1 VRLYEMRPAPA
12 PVASRPSAD
21 IPAPV
26 VADLGIMN
34 AVMDPNGG
42 SSATVWRVRTERGL
56 RLVVKALTE
65 RDDLVDGH
73 DLGTF
78 MRKPRQI
85 AAVHRELP
93 GLSPYYTSVI
103 GRWRGPGWAAYA
115 MPHHDGRP
123 VTRPLD
129 GPRPDV
135 DGFIRDVS
143 AVVRVLT
150 EGGYARR
157 SWPAP
162 PDHFVTTHLARVRRR
177 LPMLHRHLP
186 AELLADHP
194 IVVNGRRCRPLPR
207 LLADLGTDDALLATL
222 RPGRL
227 AFPVH
232 GDLHLGNLL
241 LRRGGPDPEFTV
253 LDPRGVLTPWDP
265 VYDFAKSLFSLT
277 IFERAITGGLRVGRL
292 IQSGRRSDGYTVSFI
307 DNRDSYRTAAG
318 RFVPALA
325 ELPYFRHLD
334 RVDPNW
340 RTRLRFAHACHCL
353 AESACRLSD
362 RKHRAFGEVR
372 GWDACVLLSTG
383 LLLYGIRQLDEL
395 LDELRPSPGL
405 KSPV

>member
-1 VRLYEMRPAPA
+1 VQLDEMRSAPA
-12 PVASRPSAD
+12 PIASLPITD
-21 IPAPV
+21 LPAPV
-26 VADLGIMN
+26 VADLGIVG

-65 RDDLVDGH
+65 RDGLVDGH
-73 DLGTF
+73 DLATF
-78 MRKPRQI
+78 MCKPRQT

-93 GLSPYYTSVI
+93 RLSPYYTSVI
-103 GRWRGPGWAAYA
+103 ARWRGPGWAAYA
-115 MPHHDGRP
+115 MPHYGGRP

-129 GPRPDV
+129 GPQPDV
-135 DGFIRDVS
+135 DGFLRDVS
-143 AVVRVLT
+143 AVLRVLT
-150 EGGYARR
+150 ESGYAQR
-157 SWPAP
+157 SWPSA

-177 LPMLHRHLP
+177 LPLLHRHLP
-186 AELLADHP
+186 AGLLADQP
-194 IVVNGRRCRPLPR
+194 IVVNGRRCRSLPR
-207 LLADLGTDDALLATL
+207 LLAEVSANDALLATL

-253 LDPRGVLTPWDP
+253 LDPRGVLMPWDP

-277 IFERAITGGLRVGRL
+277 IFERAITGGLRVGRT
-292 IQSGRRSDGYTVSFI
+292 IQSGSRSGGYTVALT
-307 DNRDSYRTAAG
+307 DNRDSYLMAAE

-362 RKHRAFGEVR
+362 RKSRAYGEVR

-383 LLLYGIRQLDEL
+383 LLLHGIRQLDEL
-395 LDELRPSPGL
+395 LDESYC
-405 KSPV
+405 

>member
-1 VRLYEMRPAPA
+1 M
-12 PVASRPSAD
+12 AD

-26 VADLGIMN
+26 VADLSIVD
-34 AVMDPNGG
+34 AVMDANGG
-42 SSATVWRVRTERGL
+42 SSATVWQVRTERGL

-65 RDDLVDGH
+65 RDGLVDGH

-78 MRKPRQI
+78 MRKPCQI

-115 MPHHDGRP
+115 MPYHDGRP

-129 GPRPDV
+129 GPKPDV
-135 DGFIRDVS
+135 DGFLRDIS
-143 AVVRVLT
+143 AVLRVLT
-150 EGGYARR
+150 ESGYAQR
-157 SWPAP
+157 SWAAAP
-162 PDHFVTTHLARVRRR
+162 NHFVTMHLARVRRR

-186 AELLADHP
+186 TELLADQP
-194 IVVNGRRCRPLPR
+194 IVVNGRRCRSLPR
-207 LLADLGTDDALLATL
+207 LLAEVSADDALLGTL
-222 RPGRL
+222 QPGRL

-253 LDPRGVLTPWDP
+253 LDPRGVLMPWDP

-292 IQSGRRSDGYTVSFI
+292 IQSGGRCDGYTVSLT
-307 DNRDSYRTAAG
+307 DNRDSYLTAAE
-318 RFVPALA
+318 RFVPTLA
-325 ELPYFRHLD
+325 KLPYLRHLD
-334 RVDPNW
+334 RMDPNW

-362 RKHRAFGEVR
+362 RKYRACGEAR
-372 GWDACVLLSTG
+372 GWNACVMLSTG
-383 LLLYGIRQLDEL
+383 LLLHGIGQLDEL
-395 LDELRPSPGL
+395 LDELRGGSCEEYR
-405 KSPV
+405 